1 VARAK
6 RTNRAEARRR
16 YRAQVAEQSAT
27 GAPPPADRPV
37 EPSPRGQR
45 AAPEPKPTGMRYALR
60 AAFHRPD
67 LRDDLAHAR
76 EIVGSRALWA
86 GVGISVATAAVVL
99 VTNGTDFI
107 SRVLAQYFL
116 FPPPIGAIFI
126 AGFFSRRASY
136 ISGLVVAVVAAL
148 ALQAV
153 ITLNPASIGLVA
165 TANQGTPSASA
176 SPGASAAASVAPSPT
191 VTAAASPSGSAAA
204 ASGSATPSGSPAPSP
219 SATPQPVTEEM
230 VLAAKRQLTLDS
242 VTTIPLS
249 VFFASAAAWYRRFL
263 RLGNPN
269 RPPARGAQRGKGN
282 NRRR

>member
-16 YRAQVAEQSAT
+16 YRAQVAEQSA
-27 GAPPPADRPV
+27 GVAPDAADRPI
-37 EPSPRGQR
+37 EPSPRAQR
-45 AAPEPKPTGMRYALR
+45 AAPEARPTGMRYALR

-86 GVGISVATAAVVL
+86 GIGISVATALAVIA
-99 VTNGTDFI
+99 TNGSDFI

-136 ISGLVVAVVAAL
+136 ISGLVVAVIAAV

-153 ITLNPASIGLVA
+153 LTLNPASIGLVA
-165 TANQGTPSASA
+165 TTNQPSPSA
-176 SPGASAAASVAPSPT
+176 SPGASAAASVAATASASSSLAI
-191 VTAAASPSGSAAA
+191 TAAPS
-204 ASGSATPSGSPAPSP
+204 ASGSAPAASASPAPSP
-219 SATPQPVTEEM
+219 SATPQPITPDM

-269 RPPARGAQRGKGN
+269 RPPARGTQRGKGN